1 MSGKDA
7 GPTVKEER
15 FTMASFSVVSNVSAI
30 NAQANLN
37 TTNIGLQKAL
47 ERLSSGYRINR
58 SGDDAAGLV
67 VANQY
72 RSASA
77 VLTQG
82 IRNAGDGLSTLQI
95 KDGALNNIATL
106 LDRLSTLATQS
117 ASSSSSVDRSVLDA
131 EFQDVLTE
139 IDREASVAGLDTAQ
153 GFSVFVSDNGT
164 NGTIGGSIGAA
175 DATTLGVA
183 SLDVSSASN
192 AAAAVT
198 AIASAVGTLGS
209 AQATV
214 GTLQN
219 RLQFAISLAQAQIVN
234 TKAAESRIRDANI
247 AEESANLTR
256 YSILTQSGIAAL
268 AQANSQSGAVLSLL
282 R

>member
-1 MSGKDA
+1 
-7 GPTVKEER
+7 
-15 FTMASFSVVSNVSAI
+15 MASFSVVSNVSAT

-37 TTNIGLQKAL
+37 TTNVGLQRAL

-67 VANQY
+67 VANSY
-72 RSASA
+72 RATQA
-77 VLTQG
+77 VLNQG
-82 IRNAGDGLSTLQI
+82 VRNAGDGLSTLQI
-95 KDGALNNIATL
+95 QDGALNNISTL
-106 LDRLSTLATQS
+106 LDRLATLATQS
-117 ASSSSSVDRSVLDA
+117 ASSSSSVDRNVLDA
-131 EFQDVLTE
+131 EFQDVLAE
-139 IDREASVAGLDTAQ
+139 IDREANVAGLTASQ

-164 NGTIGGSIGAA
+164 NGVIGGTIGAA
-175 DATTLGVA
+175 DTSALA
-183 SLDVSSASN
+183 IDSLSVDTASN

-198 AIASAVGTLGS
+198 AIATAVSTLGD

-214 GTLQN
+214 GTLEN
-219 RLQFAISLAQAQIVN
+219 RLQFAITLAQSQIVN
-234 TKAAESRIRDANI
+234 NKAAESRIRDANI

-256 YSILTQSGIAAL
+256 YNILTQSGLAAL

>member
-1 MSGKDA
+1 
-7 GPTVKEER
+7 
-15 FTMASFSVVSNVSAI
+15 MASFSVVSNVSAI

-37 TTNIGLQKAL
+37 TTSIGLQKAL
-47 ERLSSGYRINR
+47 ERLSSGFRINK

-67 VANQY
+67 VANTY
-72 RSASA
+72 RSESA

-117 ASSSSSVDRSVLDA
+117 ASSSATVDRNVLDS
-131 EFQDVLTE
+131 EFQDVLAE
-139 IDREASVAGLDTAQ
+139 IDREATVAGLDASQ
-153 GFSVFVSDNGT
+153 GFSVFVSSNGAD
-164 NGTIGGSIGAA
+164 GIIGGSIGAA

-183 SLDVSSASN
+183 SLQVDSDTN
-192 AAAAVT
+192 AQAAVT
-198 AIASAVGTLGS
+198 AITAAIGTLGTS
-209 AQATV
+209 QATV
-214 GTLQN
+214 GTLEN
-219 RLQFAISLAQAQIVN
+219 RLQFAMSLAQSQIVSN
-234 TKAAESRIRDANI
+234 KAAESRIRDANI

-256 YSILTQSGIAAL
+256 YSILTQAGIAAL
-268 AQANSQSGAVLSLL
+268 AQANSQSGVVLALL

>member
-1 MSGKDA
+1 
-7 GPTVKEER
+7 
-15 FTMASFSVVSNVSAI
+15 MASFSVVSNVSAT
-30 NAQANLN
+30 NAQAALN
-37 TTNIGLQKAL
+37 TTNVGLQKAL

-67 VANQY
+67 VANSY
-72 RSASA
+72 RSQQA

-82 IRNAGDGLSTLQI
+82 LRNAGDGLSTLQI
-95 KDGALNNIATL
+95 KDGALNNISLL
-106 LDRLSTLATQS
+106 LDRLSSLATQA
-117 ASSSSSVDRSVLDA
+117 ASSSATVDRSILNS
-131 EFQDVLTE
+131 EFQDVITE
-139 IDREASVAGLDTAQ
+139 INREASVAGLDTAS
-153 GFSVFVSDNGT
+153 GFSVFVSSNGS

-183 SLDVSSASN
+183 SLNVSTAS
-192 AAAAVT
+192 AAATAVT
-198 AIASAVGTLGS
+198 TIASAVSTLGT

-214 GTLQN
+214 GTIQN
-219 RLQFAISLAQAQIVN
+219 RLQFAISLAQSQIVN
-234 TKAAESRIRDANI
+234 TKAAESRIRDANV

-268 AQANSQSGAVLSLL
+268 AQANSQSGSVLSLL

>member
-1 MSGKDA
+1 
-7 GPTVKEER
+7 
-15 FTMASFSVVSNVSAI
+15 MASFSVVSNVSAV

-37 TTNIGLQKAL
+37 TTNIGLQKSL

-72 RSASA
+72 RSDIA

-82 IRNAGDGLSTLQI
+82 LRNAGDGLSTLQI
-95 KDGALNNIATL
+95 QDGALNNIAQL
-106 LDRLSTLATQS
+106 LDRMSTLATQS
-117 ASSSSSVDRSVLDA
+117 ASASSTVDRSILNA
-131 EFQDVLTE
+131 EFQDVITE
-139 IDREASVAGLDTAQ
+139 IAREASVAGLENAQ
-153 GFSVFVSDNGT
+153 GFSVFVSSDGSNGT
-164 NGTIGGSIGAA
+164 VGGTIAAVSTTSLGIASLTIATAA
-175 DATTLGVA
+175 DATTAVSTITTAVA
-183 SLDVSSASN
+183 
-192 AAAAVT
+192 
-198 AIASAVGTLGS
+198 TLGS

-214 GTLQN
+214 GTIQN
-219 RLQFAISLAQAQIVN
+219 RLQYAMSLAQSQITN

-256 YSILTQSGIAAL
+256 FSILTQGGIAAL
-268 AQANSQSGAVLSLL
+268 AQANQMTGSVLSLL

>member
-1 MSGKDA
+1 MDA
-7 GPTVKEER
+7 GCALKEECS
-15 FTMASFSVVSNVSAI
+15 MASFSVVSNVSAV

-47 ERLSSGYRINR
+47 ERLSSGFRINR

-72 RSASA
+72 RSEVA

-82 IRNAGDGLSTLQI
+82 LRNAGDGLSTLQI
-95 KDGALNNIATL
+95 KDGALNNIANL

-117 ASSSSSVDRSVLDA
+117 ASASSSVDRTILDA

-153 GFSVFVSDNGT
+153 GFSVFVSSNGT
-164 NGTIGGSIGAA
+164 NGTIGGSIGAV
-175 DATTLGVA
+175 DTATLAVA
-183 SLDVSSASN
+183 SLDVTTATN
-192 AAAAVT
+192 AATAVTTITAAV
-198 AIASAVGTLGS
+198 ATLGS

-214 GTLQN
+214 GTIQN
-219 RLQFAISLAQAQIVN
+219 RLQYAMSLAQSQIVN

-247 AEESANLTR
+247 AEESSNLTR

-268 AQANSQSGAVLSLL
+268 AQANQMTGSVLSLL

>member
-1 MSGKDA
+1 
-7 GPTVKEER
+7 
-15 FTMASFSVVSNVSAI
+15 MASFSVVSNVSAV

-47 ERLSSGYRINR
+47 ERLSSGFRINR

-72 RSASA
+72 RSEVA

-82 IRNAGDGLSTLQI
+82 LRNAGDGLSTLQI
-95 KDGALNNIATL
+95 KDGALNNIANL

-117 ASSSSSVDRSVLDA
+117 ASASSSVDRTILDA

-153 GFSVFVSDNGT
+153 GFSVFVSSNGT
-164 NGTIGGSIGAA
+164 NGTIGGSIGAV
-175 DATTLGVA
+175 DTATLAVA
-183 SLDVSSASN
+183 TLDVTTATN
-192 AAAAVT
+192 AATAVTTITAAV
-198 AIASAVGTLGS
+198 ATLGS

-214 GTLQN
+214 GTIQN
-219 RLQFAISLAQAQIVN
+219 RLQYAMSLAQSQIVN

-247 AEESANLTR
+247 AEESSNLTR

-268 AQANSQSGAVLSLL
+268 AQANQMTGSVLSLL